1 MIRPLFNVSYSKS
14 TFDKLDNTKNNTK
27 IMPMIVVICRNFY
40 ASSQTDFAGW
50 SFTQVYL
57 IENQEQSPTA
67 PPHQTKHYLEMPESI
82 NCEHGL

>member
-14 TFDKLDNTKNNTK
+14 TFDELDNIK
-27 IMPMIVVICRNFY
+27 IMLVIVVICRNFY

-67 PPHQTKHYLEMPESI
+67 PPHQTNHYLEMPESI